1 MEKATV
7 LCQILPEATE
17 ATAYRRRKRN
27 NPRDFRQQDHTG
39 VNGVG
44 VHPSCLVRRP
54 RPPEVTQPML
64 SAIKKKD
71 KEKTNRR
78 TAARQGRET
87 SEGLSFLR
95 VSGVNAGLRAPR
107 IFWVEQTTGKS

>member
-1 MEKATV
+1 MV
-7 LCQILPEATE
+7 
-17 ATAYRRRKRN
+17 
-27 NPRDFRQQDHTG
+27 
-39 VNGVG
+39 
-44 VHPSCLVRRP
+44 
-54 RPPEVTQPML
+54 

-87 SEGLSFLR
+87 SEGLSFLH

-107 IFWVEQTTGKS
+107 IFWVEQMTGKS